1 MLKTKKLNIIIT
13 MIVGVFFFCNAQLV
27 VQAEEIIREYA
38 TDITINQD
46 GSVDIIETIKYDFEE
61 QKRHGIFRTIPI
73 KYLTA
78 NNNWR
83 KIRISNLTVLMDDE
97 KVKYQKNKQGRNLKI
112 KIGSAN
118 KRIDGRHKYQI
129 SYKVKG
135 ALNYFSGHDEL
146 YWNVIGSEWEV
157 PIQQSIATISAPKII
172 KATCFQGLYGSSEE
186 CMIIENNK
194 EKAVLKFK
202 PSQPGEE
209 GTIVI
214 GIEKGLIKEPSFW
227 QKWLLFL
234 RDNWVL
240 FLPGAALF
248 WGGRRWWKYGRDPE
262 GRGTIIP
269 YYEVSDNLSVAEA
282 SVVMY
287 NSLRSKDIS
296 AMIVQLAV
304 KGFIKIKQEKEGKI
318 FRHTNY
324 IFYKSDVHKNK
335 ASRLTKEE
343 EFLFKA
349 LFELGDDEKVTTDN
363 LKNKFYKKISTLQK
377 KSLESIKNRDY
388 LPAKSQYNGI
398 VLVIVGILQ
407 MILLGVLSV
416 FLGNAAIVSGIS
428 SLVIL
433 VFFAIF
439 MGHRTKKGVVAKEKL
454 LGLKLY
460 LETAEKDRL
469 KFHNAPSKN
478 PQQFEKLLPYAM
490 IFGVEEEW
498 AEQFKDIYKEA
509 PDWYQG
515 ANGQTFNSV
524 VLANS
529 LNSFG
534 RTTAS
539 SVVSTPSSASSGGSG
554 FSGGGSGGGFGG
566 GGGGSW

>member
-1 MLKTKKLNIIIT
+1 MLTIKKLSIIIIIT
-13 MIVGVFFFCNAQLV
+13 AAILFIGNNQS
-27 VQAEEIIREYA
+27 VQAEEVIRAYA
-38 TDITINQD
+38 TDIIINKD
-46 GSVDIIETIKYDFEE
+46 SSIDIVEIIEYDFEE
-61 QKRHGIFRTIPI
+61 QRKHGIFRTIPI

-83 KIRISNLTVLMDDE
+83 KIRISNLTVLMDD
-97 KVKYQKNKQGRNLKI
+97 KTVKYQQNKRGRNLEI
-112 KIGSAN
+112 KIGDAN

-129 SYKVKG
+129 SYRVKG
-135 ALNYFSGHDEL
+135 ALNYFSEHDEL

-172 KATCFQGLYGSSEE
+172 KTACFQGPYGSLDE
-186 CMIIENNK
+186 CTIIDDNK
-194 EKAVLKFK
+194 GEAVLKFK
-202 PSQPGEE
+202 SFQPGEE

-214 GIEKGLIKEPSFW
+214 GIEKGLIREASLW

-234 RDNWVL
+234 IDNWVL
-240 FLPGAALF
+240 FLPGVALF

-269 YYEVSDNLSVAEA
+269 YYTVSDNLSVAET

-287 NSLRSKDIS
+287 NNLRSKDIS
-296 AMIVQLAV
+296 AIIVQLAV

-318 FRHTNY
+318 FKHTNY
-324 IFYKSDVHKNK
+324 IFHKSDAHKNK
-335 ASRLTKEE
+335 ANQLTKEE
-343 EFLFKA
+343 EFLFEA
-349 LFELGDDEKVTTDN
+349 LFEFGDNKKVTTDN
-363 LKNKFYKKISTLQK
+363 LKNKFYKKVSTLQR
-377 KSLESIKNRDY
+377 KSLESIKSRDY
-388 LPAKSQYNGI
+388 LPAKSRHNGTM
-398 VLVIVGILQ
+398 LVIVGIVQ

-416 FLGNAAIVSGIS
+416 FLGSAAIVSGVIN
-428 SLVIL
+428 LVIL

-439 MGHRTKKGVVAKEKL
+439 MGHRTKKGVIAKEKL

-515 ANGQTFNSV
+515 TNGQAFNSV

-534 RTTAS
+534 KTTS
-539 SVVSTPSSASSGGSG
+539 GSVVSAPSSASSGGSG